1 MSRSRLIMSIAFLI
15 CVFSALAQG
24 KIARFQQ
31 GIFLYSNWDAPGMA
45 LDTCL
50 DRSITEV
57 EIPDFI
63 TVNGRS
69 YPVWEIGPRAF
80 DGCRNLKTVM
90 LGKSVGLIMRGAFHN
105 CPNLRVLI
113 NPNPVPFKMEDNH
126 PFYGG
131 KFNDIFESYHAQAVV
146 LVVPPGCEDVYRNAP
161 GWKNFQTIQ
170 SEMPTDDQ
178 LNNSV
183 FESRLGQLENELQQA
198 REHVRRLEVEIDALR
213 RGLQSK

>member
-1 MSRSRLIMSIAFLI
+1 
-15 CVFSALAQG
+15 
-24 KIARFQQ
+24 
-31 GIFLYSNWDAPGMA
+31 
-45 LDTCL
+45 
-50 DRSITEV
+50 
-57 EIPDFI
+57 
-63 TVNGRS
+63 
-69 YPVWEIGPRAF
+69 
-80 DGCRNLKTVM
+80 
-90 LGKSVGLIMRGAFHN
+90 
-105 CPNLRVLI
+105 
-113 NPNPVPFKMEDNH
+113 MEDNH

>member
-1 MSRSRLIMSIAFLI
+1 
-15 CVFSALAQG
+15 
-24 KIARFQQ
+24 
-31 GIFLYSNWDAPGMA
+31 MA